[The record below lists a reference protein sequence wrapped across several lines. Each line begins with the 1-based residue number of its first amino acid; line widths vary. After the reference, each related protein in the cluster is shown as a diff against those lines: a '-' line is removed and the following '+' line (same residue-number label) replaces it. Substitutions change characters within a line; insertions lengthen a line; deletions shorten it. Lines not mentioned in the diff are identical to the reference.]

1 MLDLLGR
8 IVHRLRW
15 WVLAG
20 AAVFL
25 VAAGAWGANAFDDL
39 AAGGFTYAAS
49 ESSRA
54 GDVERDRLGRNDT
67 DVVVLFEGDRWTVDD
82 PEYAEAARRVLDQL
96 PAHRIEGATDYWRAK
111 QPTLVSADRRS
122 TFAVVQFAGATEN
135 ARLTNYLAVKDRLTS
150 PDLEVTVGGS
160 LALVDDVNTQSKADL
175 TRAEALAL
183 PILFLLL
190 VLLFRNVL
198 AALLPVLVGV
208 LAIVGS
214 LAGLR
219 LLAQFTE
226 ISIFAVNVVTLLGL
240 GLAVDYSLFM
250 VSRFREELGG
260 GHPVPTALRRT
271 MVTAGRTIV
280 VSAVT
285 VALALASLAVFPQV
299 FLRSIAVGGV
309 AAVLLAG
316 VFALT
321 VMAAMLALLGP
332 RLRERRRKPAAADPD
347 SGAWARIARTVMRR
361 PVLVGGAVVALLVVL
376 GLPFLRISY
385 GWLDNRVLPASAAS
399 RQVQDTIERSFPDSV
414 TRPIEAI
421 VTLAGPA
428 AEQAGRQELAGYV
441 DRVAALPD
449 VRQVDVTG
457 ISGDTA
463 RVTVRFD
470 VEPISAQG
478 RDLVDAV
485 RAVTPPPSGTV
496 LVGGDAAGFADLMDM
511 LTERLPWM
519 ALLVMVTTFVL
530 LFFSFGSLVL
540 PVKAILMNVLS
551 LTAAFGAVVWIFQD
565 GHFAGLLRFTSTG
578 NIDVVQPILIFAVAF
593 GLSMDYEVF
602 LLSRIREHYDLTGDN
617 TEAVAVGLQR
627 SGRIIT
633 SAALLLV
640 VVIVS
645 FATSSV
651 LVVKIIGVGLALAVI
666 VDATI
671 VRALLMPAT
680 MRLLGRLNW
689 WVPRPLAPLYARWGI
704 REGGQVGEER
714 RADGIG

>member
-8 IVHRLRW
+8 FAHRARW
-15 WVLAG
+15 WVIAA

-25 VAAGAWGANAFDDL
+25 VAAGGYGTGAFGDL
-39 AAGGFTYAAS
+39 AVGGFTYASS

-54 GDVERDRLGRNDT
+54 DEVERKALGRNDA
-67 DVVVLFEGDRWTVDD
+67 DVVVLFASDRWTVED
-82 PEYAEAARRVLDQL
+82 PAYADAARRVLDRL
-96 PAHRIEGATDYWRAK
+96 PADRIEGVTDYWRAGV
-111 QPTLVSADRRS
+111 PALVSTDRRE
-122 TFAVVQFAGATEN
+122 TFAAVQIAGATEN
-135 ARLTNYLAVKDRLTS
+135 DRLTNYLAIKESLTS
-150 PDLEVTVGGS
+150 TDLDVTVGGP
-160 LALVDDVNTQSKADL
+160 LALIDDVNSQSKADL

-190 VLLFRNVL
+190 VFIFRNLL
-198 AALLPVLVGV
+198 AALLPVVVGV

-219 LLAQFTE
+219 LLAQFTD

-250 VSRFREELGG
+250 VSRFREEIGA
-260 GHPVPTALRRT
+260 GHPVPAALRRT

-309 AAVLLAG
+309 VAVLLAG
-316 VFALT
+316 FFAMT
-321 VMAAMLALLGP
+321 VMAAMLALFGL
-332 RLRERRRKPAAADPD
+332 RLRERRRRPVDTDPN

-361 PVLVGGAVVALLVVL
+361 PVLIGGVVIAVLVIL

-385 GWLDNRVLPASAAS
+385 GWLDTRVLPASAES
-399 RQVQDTIERSFPDSV
+399 RQVQEAVERSFPDSV

-421 VTLAGPA
+421 VTLDGPVTASPAREEIA
-428 AEQAGRQELAGYV
+428 AYV
-441 DRVAALPD
+441 QRVAALPG
-449 VRQVDVTG
+449 VRQAEVSG
-457 ISGDTA
+457 LAGDTA

-470 VEPISAQG
+470 AEPISEQG
-478 RDLVDAV
+478 RELVDAV
-485 RAVTPPPSGTV
+485 RGVDPPPAGTV

-511 LTERLPWM
+511 LGQRLPWM
-519 ALLVMVTTFVL
+519 ALLVVVTTFVL
-530 LFFSFGSLVL
+530 LFLSFGSLVL

-551 LTAAFGAVVWIFQD
+551 LTAAFGALVWVFQD
-565 GHFAGLLRFTSTG
+565 GNLAGLLRFTSTG

-602 LLSRIREHYDLTGDN
+602 LLSRIREHYDLSGDN

-640 VVIVS
+640 VVIGS
-645 FATSSV
+645 FATASV
-651 LVVKIIGVGLALAVI
+651 LVVKIIGIGLALAVI

-689 WVPRPLAPLYARWGI
+689 WVPGPLRPLYSRWGI
-704 REGGQVGEER
+704 RGENAGLDAER
-714 RADGIG
+714 TTV

>member
-1 MLDLLGR
+1 MLDVLGR
-8 IVHRLRW
+8 LTHRVRW
-15 WVLAG
+15 WVIAG
-20 AAVFL
+20 AVVFL
-25 VAAGAWGANAFDDL
+25 AAAGAWGANAFDDL

-54 GDVERDRLGRNDT
+54 EEVERDRLGRNDA
-67 DVVVLFEGDRWTVDD
+67 DVVVLFGHDRWTVDEPAYRD
-82 PEYAEAARRVLDQL
+82 AARQVLDRL
-96 PAHRIEGATDYWRAK
+96 PAERIEGVTDYWRTNASA
-111 QPTLVSADRRS
+111 LVSTDRRE
-122 TFAVVQFAGATEN
+122 TFAAVQIAGATEN
-135 ARLTNYLAVKDRLTS
+135 DRLTNYLAVKDSLTS
-150 PDLEVTVGGS
+150 PDLDVTVGGP

-190 VLLFRNVL
+190 VLIFRNVL

-219 LLAQFTE
+219 LLAQFTDV
-226 ISIFAVNVVTLLGL
+226 SIFAVNVVTLLGL

-250 VSRFREELGG
+250 VSRFREELGA
-260 GHPVPTALRRT
+260 GHPVPQALRRT

-316 VFALT
+316 FFSLT

-332 RLRERRRKPAAADPD
+332 RLRERRRRPGGADPD

-361 PVLVGGAVVALLVVL
+361 PVLVGGAVIAVLVLL

-385 GWLDNRVLPASAAS
+385 GWLDTRVLPATAES
-399 RQVQDTIERSFPDSV
+399 RQVQDTLTASFPESV
-414 TRPIEAI
+414 TRPIDAV
-421 VTLAGPA
+421 VTLDGPA
-428 AEQAGRQELAGYV
+428 AEPAGRAELAAYV

-449 VRQVDVTG
+449 VRHADVTG
-457 ISGDTA
+457 LSGDTA

-470 VEPISAQG
+470 AEPISAQG
-478 RDLVDAV
+478 RELVDAV
-485 RAVTPPPSGTV
+485 RAVAPPSGGTV

-511 LTERLPWM
+511 LVERLPWM
-519 ALLVMVTTFVL
+519 ALLVLVTTFVL

-565 GHFAGLLRFTSTG
+565 GHLDGLLRFTSTG

-602 LLSRIREHYDLTGDN
+602 LLSRIREHYDLVGDN

-651 LVVKIIGVGLALAVI
+651 LVVKIIGVGLAIAVV

-689 WVPRPLAPLYARWGI
+689 WVPGPLRPLYSRWGI
-704 REGGQVGEER
+704 REGR
-714 RADGIG
+714 PAD

>member
-8 IVHRLRW
+8 LAHQARW
-15 WVLAG
+15 WLIG
-20 AAVFL
+20 ASAVFL

-39 AAGGFTYAAS
+39 AGGGFTYAAS

-54 GDVERDRLGRNDT
+54 ADVERDRLGRNDA
-67 DVVVLFEGDRWTVDD
+67 DVVVLFRSDRWTVAD
-82 PEYAEAARRVLDQL
+82 PAYRDAARNVLDRL
-96 PAHRIEGATDYWRAK
+96 PPDRIEGVVDYWRTGER
-111 QPTLVSADRRS
+111 TLVGADQRA
-122 TFAVVQFAGATEN
+122 TFAAVQVAGETEN
-135 ARLTNYLAVKDRLTS
+135 DRLNNFLAIKEQLTS
-150 PDLEVTVGGS
+150 PDLDVSVGGP
-160 LALVDDVNTQSKADL
+160 LAVFDDVNTQSRTDL
-175 TRAEALAL
+175 IRAEALAV
-183 PILFLLL
+183 PVLFLLL
-190 VLLFRNVL
+190 ILIFRNLL

-219 LLAQFTE
+219 LLAQFTD

-250 VSRFREELGG
+250 VSRFREELGTG
-260 GHPVPTALRRT
+260 QAVPQALRRT

-299 FLRSIAVGGV
+299 FLRSVAIGGV

-316 VFALT
+316 FFSLT
-321 VMAAMLALLGP
+321 AMAAMLALLGP
-332 RLRERRRKPAAADPD
+332 RLRERRRRTAAAPDPD
-347 SGAWARIARTVMRR
+347 AGAWARIARTVMRR
-361 PVLVGGAVVALLVVL
+361 PILVATSVVVLLVLL

-385 GWLDNRVLPASAAS
+385 GWLDTRVLPAGAES
-399 RQVQDTIERSFPDSV
+399 RQVQVALEESFPDSV
-414 TRPIEAI
+414 TRATDAI
-421 VTLAGPA
+421 VTLAGPVG
-428 AEQAGRQELAGYV
+428 EPAGQQQLAGYLE
-441 DRVAALPD
+441 RVTAVPGVGQA
-449 VRQVDVTG
+449 DVTG
-457 ISGDTA
+457 ADGDTA
-463 RVTVRFD
+463 RITIRSD
-470 VEPISAQG
+470 VEPISAEG
-478 RDLVDAV
+478 RELVDAV
-485 RAVTPPPSGTV
+485 RAVEPPPGGTV

-519 ALLVMVTTFVL
+519 ALLVIATTFVL
-530 LFFSFGSLVL
+530 LFFAFGSLVL
-540 PVKAILMNVLS
+540 PVKAILMNILS

-565 GHFAGLLRFTSTG
+565 GHLADLFRFTSTG

-602 LLSRIREHYDLTGDN
+602 LLSRIREQYDLTGDN
-617 TEAVAVGLQR
+617 TEAVAIGLQR

-651 LVVKIIGVGLALAVI
+651 LVVKIIGVGLAIAVI

-680 MRLLGRLNW
+680 MRLLGDLNW
-689 WVPRPLAPLYARWGI
+689 WLPGPLRPLYRRWGI
-704 REGGQVGEER
+704 RENG
-714 RADGIG
+714 

>member
-8 IVHRLRW
+8 LAHRARW
-15 WVLAG
+15 WVIAA

-25 VAAGAWGANAFDDL
+25 VAAGGWGAGAFDDL
-39 AAGGFTYAAS
+39 AVGGFTYASS

-54 GDVERDRLGRNDT
+54 DEVERKALGRNDA
-67 DVVVLFEGDRWTVDD
+67 DVVVLFGSDRWTVED
-82 PEYAEAARRVLDQL
+82 PAYADAARRVLDGL
-96 PAHRIEGATDYWRAK
+96 PADRVEGVTDYWRARV
-111 QPTLVSADRRS
+111 PALVSTDRQE
-122 TFAVVQFAGATEN
+122 TFAAVQIAGATEN
-135 ARLTNYLAVKDRLTS
+135 DRLTNYLAIKDSLTS
-150 PDLEVTVGGS
+150 PDLDVTVGGP
-160 LALVDDVNTQSKADL
+160 LALIDDVNSQSKADL

-190 VLLFRNVL
+190 VFIFRNLL
-198 AALLPVLVGV
+198 AALLPVVVGV

-214 LAGLR
+214 MAGLR
-219 LLAQFTE
+219 LLAQFTD

-250 VSRFREELGG
+250 VSRFREELGA
-260 GHPVPTALRRT
+260 GHPVPEALRRT

-316 VFALT
+316 FFAMT
-321 VMAAMLALLGP
+321 VMAAMLSLFGL
-332 RLRERRRKPAAADPD
+332 RLRERRRRPVDTDPN

-361 PVLVGGAVVALLVVL
+361 PVLVGGAVIAVLLVL

-385 GWLDNRVLPASAAS
+385 GWLDTRVLPASAES
-399 RQVQDTIERSFPDSV
+399 RQVQDAIERSFPDSV

-421 VTLAGPA
+421 VTLDGPVTGSP
-428 AEQAGRQELAGYV
+428 GREEITAYV
-441 DRVAALPD
+441 QRVAALPG
-449 VRQVDVTG
+449 VRQADVSG
-457 ISGDTA
+457 LAGDTA

-470 VEPISAQG
+470 AEPISEQG
-478 RDLVDAV
+478 RQLVDAV
-485 RAVTPPPSGTV
+485 RGVAPPPSGTV

-511 LTERLPWM
+511 LGQRLPWM
-519 ALLVMVTTFVL
+519 ALLVVATTFVL
-530 LFFSFGSLVL
+530 LFLSFGSLVL

-551 LTAAFGAVVWIFQD
+551 LTAAFGAVVWVFQD
-565 GHFAGLLRFTSTG
+565 GNLAGLLRFTSTG

-602 LLSRIREHYDLTGDN
+602 LLSRIREHYDLSGDN

-640 VVIVS
+640 VVIGS
-645 FATSSV
+645 FATASV
-651 LVVKIIGVGLALAVI
+651 LVVKIIGIGLALAVV

-689 WVPRPLAPLYARWGI
+689 WVPGPLRPLYSRWGI
-704 REGGQVGEER
+704 RGESGNLDAER
-714 RADGIG
+714 TSV

>member
-1 MLDLLGR
+1 MLDVLGR
-8 IVHRLRW
+8 LAHRARW
-15 WVLAG
+15 WVIAG
-20 AAVFL
+20 AVVFL
-25 VAAGAWGANAFDDL
+25 AAAGAWGANAFDDL

-54 GDVERDRLGRNDT
+54 EEVERDRLGRNDA
-67 DVVVLFEGDRWTVDD
+67 DVVVLFGSDRWTVED
-82 PEYAEAARRVLDQL
+82 PAYRDAVRQVLDRL
-96 PAHRIEGATDYWRAK
+96 PADTIEGVADYWRTNEAA
-111 QPTLVSADRRS
+111 LVSTDRRE
-122 TFAVVQFAGATEN
+122 TFAAVQVAGATEN
-135 ARLTNYLAVKDRLTS
+135 DRLTNYLAVRDSLTS
-150 PDLEVTVGGS
+150 PDLDVTVGGP

-183 PILFLLL
+183 PVLFLLL
-190 VLLFRNVL
+190 VLIFRNLL

-219 LLAQFTE
+219 LLAQVTDV
-226 ISIFAVNVVTLLGL
+226 SIFAVNVVTLLGL

-250 VSRFREELGG
+250 VSRFREELGA
-260 GHPVPTALRRT
+260 GHPVPQALRRT
-271 MVTAGRTIV
+271 MATAGRTIV

-309 AAVLLAG
+309 VAVLLAG
-316 VFALT
+316 FFSLT

-332 RLRERRRKPAAADPD
+332 RLRERRRRPAGADPD

-361 PVLVGGAVVALLVVL
+361 PVLVAGAVIAVLVLL

-385 GWLDNRVLPASAAS
+385 GWLDTRVLPATAES
-399 RQVQDTIERSFPDSV
+399 RQVQDTLEESFPDSV
-414 TRPIEAI
+414 TRPIDAI
-421 VTLAGPA
+421 VTLDGPA
-428 AEQAGRQELAGYV
+428 AEPTGRAELAAYL
-441 DRVAALPD
+441 DRVAALPE
-449 VRQVDVTG
+449 VRQADVTG
-457 ISGDTA
+457 LAADTA

-478 RDLVDAV
+478 RELVDAV
-485 RAVTPPPSGTV
+485 RAVEPPGGATV

-511 LTERLPWM
+511 LTSRLPWM
-519 ALLVMVTTFVL
+519 ALLVLVTTFGL
-530 LFFSFGSLVL
+530 LFLSFGSLVL

-565 GHFAGLLRFTSTG
+565 GHLDGLLRFTSTG

-602 LLSRIREHYDLTGDN
+602 LLSRIREHYDLVGDN

-651 LVVKIIGVGLALAVI
+651 LVVKIIGVGLAIAVV

-689 WVPRPLAPLYARWGI
+689 WVPGPLRPLYHRWGI
-704 REGGQVGEER
+704 REGGP
-714 RADGIG
+714 AD

>member
-1 MLDLLGR
+1 MLDILGR
-8 IVHRLRW
+8 LTHRVRW
-15 WVLAG
+15 WVIAG
-20 AAVFL
+20 AVVFL
-25 VAAGAWGANAFDDL
+25 AAAGAWGANAFDDL

-54 GDVERDRLGRNDT
+54 EEVERDRLGRNDA
-67 DVVVLFEGDRWTVDD
+67 DVVVLFGSDRWTVED
-82 PEYAEAARRVLDQL
+82 PAYRDAARQVLDRI
-96 PAHRIEGATDYWRAK
+96 PADRIEGVTDYWRTNASA
-111 QPTLVSADRRS
+111 LVSTDRRE
-122 TFAVVQFAGATEN
+122 TFAAVQIAGATEN
-135 ARLTNYLAVKDRLTS
+135 DRLTNYLAVRGSLTS
-150 PDLEVTVGGS
+150 PDLDVTVGGP
-160 LALVDDVNTQSKADL
+160 LALIDDVNTQSKADL

-190 VLLFRNVL
+190 ILIFRNVL

-208 LAIVGS
+208 LSIVGS

-219 LLAQFTE
+219 LLAQFTDV
-226 ISIFAVNVVTLLGL
+226 SIFAVNVVTLLGL

-250 VSRFREELGG
+250 VSRFREELGA
-260 GHPVPTALRRT
+260 GHPVPQALRRT

-316 VFALT
+316 FFSLT

-332 RLRERRRKPAAADPD
+332 RLRERRRRPAGTDPN

-361 PVLVGGAVVALLVVL
+361 PVLVGGAVIAVLVLL

-385 GWLDNRVLPASAAS
+385 GWLDTRVLPATAES
-399 RQVQDTIERSFPDSV
+399 RQVQDTLAESFPDSV
-414 TRPIEAI
+414 TRPIDAV
-421 VTLAGPA
+421 VTLDGPA
-428 AEQAGRQELAGYV
+428 AEPAGRAELAAYV

-449 VRQVDVTG
+449 VRHADVTG
-457 ISGDTA
+457 LSGDTA

-478 RDLVDAV
+478 RELVDAV
-485 RAVTPPPSGTV
+485 RAVEPPTGGTV

-511 LTERLPWM
+511 LTQRLPWM
-519 ALLVMVTTFVL
+519 ALLVLVTTFVL

-565 GHFAGLLRFTSTG
+565 GHLDGLLRFTSTG

-602 LLSRIREHYDLTGDN
+602 LLSRIREHYDLVGDN

-651 LVVKIIGVGLALAVI
+651 LVVKIIGVGLAIAVV

-689 WVPRPLAPLYARWGI
+689 WMPGPLRPLYNRWGI
-704 REGGQVGEER
+704 REGGP
-714 RADGIG
+714 AD

>member
-1 MLDLLGR
+1 
-8 IVHRLRW
+8 
-15 WVLAG
+15 
-20 AAVFL
+20 
-25 VAAGAWGANAFDDL
+25 
-39 AAGGFTYAAS
+39 
-49 ESSRA
+49 
-54 GDVERDRLGRNDT
+54 
-67 DVVVLFEGDRWTVDD
+67 
-82 PEYAEAARRVLDQL
+82 L
-96 PAHRIEGATDYWRAK
+96 PADRVEGVTDYWRTR
-111 QPTLVSADRRS
+111 QPALVSTDRRQ
-122 TFAVVQFAGATEN
+122 TFAAVQVAGADEN
-135 ARLTNYLAVKDRLTS
+135 ERLANYLAVKDRLTS
-150 PDLEVTVGGS
+150 DDLDLTVGGP

-183 PILFLLL
+183 PVLFLLL
-190 VLLFRNVL
+190 VLIFRNLL
-198 AALLPVLVGV
+198 AALLPVVVGV

-219 LLAQFTE
+219 LLAQFTDV
-226 ISIFAVNVVTLLGL
+226 SIFAVNVVTLLGL

-250 VSRFREELGG
+250 VSRFREELGA
-260 GHPVPTALRRT
+260 GHPVPAAVRRT

-316 VFALT
+316 FFAMT
-321 VMAAMLALLGP
+321 VMAAMLALFGP
-332 RLRERRRKPAAADPD
+332 RLAERRRKAGATAADPD

-361 PVLVGGAVVALLVVL
+361 PVLVTAGVVTVLVLL

-385 GWLDNRVLPASAAS
+385 GWLDTRVLPDSAAS
-399 RQVQDTIERSFPDSV
+399 RQVQDTIERSFPESV

-421 VTLAGPA
+421 VTRDHPVA
-428 AEQAGRQELAGYV
+428 ASPGREELAAYV
-441 DRVAALPD
+441 QRVAALPD
-449 VRQVDVTG
+449 VRHADVTG
-457 ISGDTA
+457 ASGDTA

-470 VEPISAQG
+470 VEPISEQG

-485 RAVTPPPSGTV
+485 RALEPPPSGTV

-511 LTERLPWM
+511 LGERLPWM
-519 ALLVMVTTFVL
+519 ALLVVGTTFLL

-565 GHFAGLLRFTSTG
+565 GHLDGLLRFTSTG

-602 LLSRIREHYDLTGDN
+602 LLSRIREHYDASGDN

-633 SAALLLV
+633 GAALLLV

-651 LVVKIIGVGLALAVI
+651 LVVKIIGIGLALAVI

-689 WVPRPLAPLYARWGI
+689 WVPGPLRPLYRRWGI
-704 REGGQVGEER
+704 RTEVTL
-714 RADGIG
+714 DD

>member
-8 IVHRLRW
+8 LAYRARW
-15 WVLAG
+15 WVIAA
-20 AAVFL
+20 AAVFP
-25 VAAGAWGANAFDDL
+25 VGAGAWGAGAFDDL

-54 GDVERDRLGRNDT
+54 DEAERKALGRNDA
-67 DVVVLFEGDRWTVDD
+67 DVVVLFGSDRWTVED
-82 PEYAEAARRVLDQL
+82 PAYADAARRVLDRL
-96 PAHRIEGATDYWRAK
+96 PADRIEGVTDYWRARV
-111 QPTLVSADRRS
+111 PALVSTDRRE
-122 TFAVVQFAGATEN
+122 TFAAAQVAGATEN
-135 ARLTNYLAVKDRLTS
+135 ERLTNYLAVKDSLTS
-150 PDLEVTVGGS
+150 PDLDVTVGGP
-160 LALVDDVNTQSKADL
+160 LALIDDVNSQSRADL

-190 VLLFRNVL
+190 VLIFRNLL
-198 AALLPVLVGV
+198 AALLPIVVGV

-219 LLAQFTE
+219 LLAQFTD

-250 VSRFREELGG
+250 VSRFREELA
-260 GHPVPTALRRT
+260 GHPVPAALRRT

-316 VFALT
+316 FFAMT
-321 VMAAMLALLGP
+321 VMAAMLALLGT
-332 RLRERRRKPAAADPD
+332 RLRERRRGPAEPDPN

-361 PVLVGGAVVALLVVL
+361 PVLVGGAVIALLVVL

-385 GWLDNRVLPASAAS
+385 GWLDTRVLPTSAAS

-421 VTLAGPA
+421 VTLDGPA
-428 AEQAGRQELAGYV
+428 TGSPGREELAAYT
-441 DRVAALPD
+441 DRVAALPG
-449 VRQVDVTG
+449 VRQADLTG
-457 ISGDTA
+457 LAGDTA
-463 RVTVRFD
+463 RITVRFD
-470 VEPISAQG
+470 AEPISEQG

-485 RAVTPPPSGTV
+485 RGVEPPPSGTV

-511 LTERLPWM
+511 LAQRLPWM
-519 ALLVMVTTFVL
+519 ALLVVVTTFVL
-530 LFFSFGSLVL
+530 LFLSFGSLVL

-551 LTAAFGAVVWIFQD
+551 LTAAFGAVVWVFQD
-565 GHFAGLLRFTSTG
+565 GHLAGLLRFTSTG

-602 LLSRIREHYDLTGDN
+602 LLSRIREHYDLSGDN

-645 FATSSV
+645 FATASV
-651 LVVKIIGVGLALAVI
+651 LVVKIIGIGLALAVV

-671 VRALLMPAT
+671 VRALLMPAA

-689 WVPRPLAPLYARWGI
+689 WVPGPLRPLYNRWGI
-704 REGGQVGEER
+704 RPESGHPDGE
-714 RADGIG
+714 RAAA

>member
-1 MLDLLGR
+1 MLDVLGR
-8 IVHRLRW
+8 LTHRVRW
-15 WVLAG
+15 WVIAG
-20 AAVFL
+20 AVVFL
-25 VAAGAWGANAFDDL
+25 AAAGAWGANAFDDL

-54 GDVERDRLGRNDT
+54 EEVERDRLGRNDA
-67 DVVVLFEGDRWTVDD
+67 DVVVLFGHDRWTVED
-82 PEYAEAARRVLDQL
+82 PAYRDAARQVLDRL
-96 PAHRIEGATDYWRAK
+96 PADRIEGVTDYWRTNASA
-111 QPTLVSADRRS
+111 LVSTDRRE
-122 TFAVVQFAGATEN
+122 TFAAVQIAGATEN
-135 ARLTNYLAVKDRLTS
+135 DRLTNYLAVRESLTS
-150 PDLEVTVGGS
+150 PDLDVTVGGP
-160 LALVDDVNTQSKADL
+160 LALIDDVNTQSKADL

-190 VLLFRNVL
+190 VLIFRNVL

-219 LLAQFTE
+219 LLAQFTDV
-226 ISIFAVNVVTLLGL
+226 SIFAVNVVTLLGL

-250 VSRFREELGG
+250 VSRFREELGA
-260 GHPVPTALRRT
+260 GHPVPQALRRT

-316 VFALT
+316 FFSLT

-332 RLRERRRKPAAADPD
+332 RLRERRRRSGDADPD

-361 PVLVGGAVVALLVVL
+361 PVLVGGAVIAVLVLL

-385 GWLDNRVLPASAAS
+385 GWLDTRVLPATAES
-399 RQVQDTIERSFPDSV
+399 RQVQDTLAESFPESV
-414 TRPIEAI
+414 TRPIDAV
-421 VTLAGPA
+421 VTLDGPA
-428 AEQAGRQELAGYV
+428 AEPAGRAELAAYV

-449 VRQVDVTG
+449 VRHADVTG
-457 ISGDTA
+457 LSGDTA

-478 RDLVDAV
+478 RELVDAV
-485 RAVTPPPSGTV
+485 RAVEPPTGGTV

-511 LTERLPWM
+511 LTSRLPWM
-519 ALLVMVTTFVL
+519 ALLVLVTTFAL

-565 GHFAGLLRFTSTG
+565 GHLDGLLRFTSTG

-602 LLSRIREHYDLTGDN
+602 LLSRIREHYDLVGEN

-651 LVVKIIGVGLALAVI
+651 LVVKIIGVGLAIAVV

-689 WVPRPLAPLYARWGI
+689 WVPGPLRPLYNRWGI
-704 REGGQVGEER
+704 REGGP
-714 RADGIG
+714 AD

>member
-1 MLDLLGR
+1 MLDALGR
-8 IVHRLRW
+8 LAHRARW
-15 WVLAG
+15 WVIAG
-20 AAVFL
+20 AVVFL
-25 VAAGAWGANAFDDL
+25 AVAGAWGAKAFDDL

-54 GDVERDRLGRNDT
+54 EEVERDRLGRNDA
-67 DVVVLFEGDRWTVDD
+67 DVVVLFGSDRWTVED
-82 PEYAEAARRVLDQL
+82 PAFRDAARQVLDRL
-96 PAHRIEGATDYWRAK
+96 PADRIEGVTDYWRTTA
-111 QPTLVSADRRS
+111 PALVSTDRRE
-122 TFAVVQFAGATEN
+122 TFAAVQIAGATETE
-135 ARLTNYLAVKDRLTS
+135 RLTNYLAVRDHLTS
-150 PDLEVTVGGS
+150 PDLDVTVGGP

-190 VLLFRNVL
+190 VLIFRNVL

-219 LLAQFTE
+219 LLAQFTD

-250 VSRFREELGG
+250 VSRFREEIGA
-260 GHPVPTALRRT
+260 GHPVPQALRRT

-316 VFALT
+316 FFSLT

-332 RLRERRRKPAAADPD
+332 RLRERRRRAAGTDPD
-347 SGAWARIARTVMRR
+347 AGTWARIARTVMRR
-361 PVLVGGAVVALLVVL
+361 PVLVGGAVVAVLVLL

-385 GWLDNRVLPASAAS
+385 GWLDTRVLPVSAES
-399 RQVQDTIERSFPDSV
+399 RQVQDALERSFPDSV
-414 TRPIEAI
+414 TRPIDVV
-421 VTLAGPA
+421 VTLDGPT
-428 AEQAGRQELAGYV
+428 AEPAGRAELAAYL
-441 DRVAALPD
+441 DRVTALPD
-449 VRQVDVTG
+449 VRQADVTG
-457 ISGDTA
+457 LSGDTA
-463 RVTVRFD
+463 RVTVQFD
-470 VEPISAQG
+470 GEPISAHG
-478 RDLVDAV
+478 RDVVDAV
-485 RAVTPPPSGTV
+485 RAVEPPSGGTV

-511 LTERLPWM
+511 LAERLPWM
-519 ALLVMVTTFVL
+519 ALLVVVTTFVL

-565 GHFAGLLRFTSTG
+565 GHLDGLLRFTSTG

-602 LLSRIREHYDLTGDN
+602 LLSRIREHYDLVGDN

-651 LVVKIIGVGLALAVI
+651 LVVKIIGIGLAIAVV

-689 WVPRPLAPLYARWGI
+689 WVPGPLRPLYNRWGI
-704 REGGQVGEER
+704 REGGPV
-714 RADGIG
+714 D

>member
-8 IVHRLRW
+8 LAHRARW
-15 WVLAG
+15 WVIAG

-25 VAAGAWGANAFDDL
+25 VAAGVWGAGAFDDL
-39 AAGGFTYAAS
+39 AVGGFTYPAS

-54 GDVERDRLGRNDT
+54 DQVERARLGRHDA
-67 DVVVLFEGDRWTVDD
+67 DVVVLFHSDRVTADD
-82 PEYAEAARRVLDQL
+82 PAYAEAARRVLDGL
-96 PAHRIEGATDYWRAK
+96 PANRVEGVTDYWRAGVAA
-111 QPTLVSADRRS
+111 LVSADRQES
-122 TFAVVQFAGATEN
+122 FAAVRVAGATEN
-135 ARLTNYLAVKDRLTS
+135 ERLTNFLAIRDSLTS
-150 PDLEVTVGGS
+150 PDLDVRVGGP
-160 LALVDDVNTQSKADL
+160 LALIDDVNTQSKADL
-175 TRAEALAL
+175 TRAEALAM

-190 VLLFRNVL
+190 ALIFRNLL
-198 AALLPVLVGV
+198 AALLPVAVGG

-219 LLAQFTE
+219 LLAQFTD

-250 VSRFREELGG
+250 VSRFREELGA
-260 GHPVPTALRRT
+260 GHPVPAALRRT

-316 VFALT
+316 FFAMT
-321 VMAAMLALLGP
+321 VMAALLALFGQ
-332 RLRERRRKPAAADPD
+332 RLRRRRRRPVDTDPD
-347 SGAWARIARTVMRR
+347 SGMWARIARTVMRR
-361 PVLVGGAVVALLVVL
+361 PVLVGGAVIVVLVVL

-385 GWLDNRVLPASAAS
+385 GWLDTRVLPASAAS
-399 RQVQDTIERSFPDSV
+399 RQVQDAIERSFPDSV

-421 VTLAGPA
+421 VTLPGPA
-428 AEQAGRQELAGYV
+428 TGSAGQEELTAYV
-441 DRVAALPD
+441 DRVAALPG
-449 VRQVDVTG
+449 VRHADVTG
-457 ISGDTA
+457 LAGDTA

-470 VEPISAQG
+470 AQPISQQG
-478 RDLVDAV
+478 RDLVAAV
-485 RAVTPPPSGTV
+485 RGVAPPPSGTV
-496 LVGGDAAGFADLMDM
+496 LVKGDAAGFADLMDM
-511 LTERLPWM
+511 LKQRLPWM
-519 ALLVMVTTFVL
+519 ALLVVVTTFVL
-530 LFFSFGSLVL
+530 LFLSFGSLVL

-565 GHFAGLLRFTSTG
+565 GHLDGLLRFTSTG

-602 LLSRIREHYDLTGDN
+602 LLSRIREHYDSSGDN

-640 VVIVS
+640 VVIAS
-645 FATSSV
+645 FATASV
-651 LVVKIIGVGLALAVI
+651 LVVKIVGVGLALAVV

-689 WVPRPLAPLYARWGI
+689 WVPGPLRPVYRRWGI
-704 REGGQVGEER
+704 RPETDRPEQAV
-714 RADGIG
+714 

>member
-8 IVHRLRW
+8 LAHRARW
-15 WVLAG
+15 WVIAG

-25 VAAGAWGANAFDDL
+25 VAAGTWGAGAFGDL
-39 AAGGFTYAAS
+39 AVGGFTYAAS

-54 GDVERDRLGRNDT
+54 DEVERKALGRNDA
-67 DVVVLFEGDRWTVDD
+67 DVVVLFGSDRWTVED
-82 PEYAEAARRVLDQL
+82 PAYADAARRVLDRL
-96 PAHRIEGATDYWRAK
+96 PADRVEGVTDYWRAK
-111 QPTLVSADRRS
+111 VPALVSTDRHE
-122 TFAVVQFAGATEN
+122 TFAAVQIAGATEN
-135 ARLTNYLAVKDRLTS
+135 DRLTNYLAIKDGLTS
-150 PDLEVTVGGS
+150 PDLDVTVGGP
-160 LALVDDVNTQSKADL
+160 LALIDDVNSQSKADL

-190 VLLFRNVL
+190 VLIFRNLL
-198 AALLPVLVGV
+198 AALLPVAVGV

-219 LLAQFTE
+219 LLAQFTD

-250 VSRFREELGG
+250 VSRFREELGA
-260 GHPVPTALRRT
+260 GHPVPAALRRT

-316 VFALT
+316 FFAMT
-321 VMAAMLALLGP
+321 VMAAMLALFGP
-332 RLRERRRKPAAADPD
+332 RLRERRRRPVDTDPN

-361 PVLVGGAVVALLVVL
+361 PVLVGGAVIAVLVVL

-385 GWLDNRVLPASAAS
+385 GWLDTRVLPASAES
-399 RQVQDTIERSFPDSV
+399 RQVQDAIERSFPDSV
-414 TRPIEAI
+414 TRPVEAI
-421 VTLAGPA
+421 VTLDGPVTGPPAREEIA
-428 AEQAGRQELAGYV
+428 AYV
-441 DRVAALPD
+441 ERVAALPG
-449 VRQVDVTG
+449 VRQADVSG
-457 ISGDTA
+457 LAGDTA

-470 VEPISAQG
+470 AEPISEQG
-478 RDLVDAV
+478 RELVDAV
-485 RAVTPPPSGTV
+485 RGVEPPPSGTV

-511 LTERLPWM
+511 LAQRLPWM
-519 ALLVMVTTFVL
+519 ALLVVATTFVL
-530 LFFSFGSLVL
+530 LFLSFGSLVL

-551 LTAAFGAVVWIFQD
+551 LTAAFGAVVWVFQD
-565 GHFAGLLRFTSTG
+565 GHLAGLLRFTSTG

-602 LLSRIREHYDLTGDN
+602 LLSRIREHYDLSGDN

-645 FATSSV
+645 FATASV
-651 LVVKIIGVGLALAVI
+651 LVVKIIGIGLALAVV

-689 WVPRPLAPLYARWGI
+689 WVPGPLRPLYSRWGI
-704 REGGQVGEER
+704 RGESSHLDAER
-714 RADGIG
+714 TAA

>member
-1 MLDLLGR
+1 MLDVLGR
-8 IVHRLRW
+8 FTHRVRW
-15 WVLAG
+15 WVIAG
-20 AAVFL
+20 AVVFL
-25 VAAGAWGANAFDDL
+25 AAAGAWGANAFDDL

-54 GDVERDRLGRNDT
+54 EEVERDRLGRNDA
-67 DVVVLFEGDRWTVDD
+67 DVVVLFGHDRWTVED
-82 PEYAEAARRVLDQL
+82 PAYRDAARQVLDRL
-96 PAHRIEGATDYWRAK
+96 PAERIEGVTDYWRTNASA
-111 QPTLVSADRRS
+111 LVGTDRRE
-122 TFAVVQFAGATEN
+122 TFAAVQIAGATEN
-135 ARLTNYLAVKDRLTS
+135 DRLTNYLAVRESLTS
-150 PDLEVTVGGS
+150 PDLDVTVGGP
-160 LALVDDVNTQSKADL
+160 LALIDDVNTQSKADL

-183 PILFLLL
+183 PVLFLLL
-190 VLLFRNVL
+190 VLIFRNVL

-219 LLAQFTE
+219 LLAQFTDV
-226 ISIFAVNVVTLLGL
+226 SIFAVNVVTLLGL

-250 VSRFREELGG
+250 VSRFREELGA
-260 GHPVPTALRRT
+260 GHPVPQALRRT

-316 VFALT
+316 FFSLT

-332 RLRERRRKPAAADPD
+332 RLRERRRRPGVADPD

-361 PVLVGGAVVALLVVL
+361 PVLVGGAVVAVLVLL

-385 GWLDNRVLPASAAS
+385 GWLDTRVLPATAES
-399 RQVQDTIERSFPDSV
+399 RQVQDTLAESFPESV
-414 TRPIEAI
+414 TRPIDAV
-421 VTLAGPA
+421 VTLDGPA
-428 AEQAGRQELAGYV
+428 AEPAGRAELAAYV

-449 VRQVDVTG
+449 VRQADVTG
-457 ISGDTA
+457 LSGDTA

-485 RAVTPPPSGTV
+485 RAVEPPTGGTV

-511 LTERLPWM
+511 LTSRLPWM
-519 ALLVMVTTFVL
+519 ALLVLVTTFAL

-565 GHFAGLLRFTSTG
+565 GHLDGLLRFTSTG

-602 LLSRIREHYDLTGDN
+602 LLSRIREHYDLVGEN

-651 LVVKIIGVGLALAVI
+651 LVVKIIGVGLAIAVV

-689 WVPRPLAPLYARWGI
+689 WVPGPLRPLYNRWGI
-704 REGGQVGEER
+704 REGGP
-714 RADGIG
+714 AD

>member
-8 IVHRLRW
+8 LAHRARW
-15 WVLAG
+15 WVIAA

-25 VAAGAWGANAFDDL
+25 VGAGGWGAGAFDDL
-39 AAGGFTYAAS
+39 AVGGFTYAAS

-54 GDVERDRLGRNDT
+54 DEVERKALGRNDA
-67 DVVVLFEGDRWTVDD
+67 DVVVLFGSDRWTVED
-82 PEYAEAARRVLDQL
+82 PAYADAARRVLDGL
-96 PAHRIEGATDYWRAK
+96 PADRVEGVTDYWRASV
-111 QPTLVSADRRS
+111 PALVSTDRHE
-122 TFAVVQFAGATEN
+122 TFAAVQIAGATEN
-135 ARLTNYLAVKDRLTS
+135 DRLTNYLAIKDSLTS
-150 PDLEVTVGGS
+150 PDLDVTVGGP
-160 LALVDDVNTQSKADL
+160 LALIDDVNSQSKADL

-190 VLLFRNVL
+190 VLIFRNLL
-198 AALLPVLVGV
+198 AALLPVVVGV

-214 LAGLR
+214 MAGLR
-219 LLAQFTE
+219 LLAQFTD

-250 VSRFREELGG
+250 VSRFREELGA
-260 GHPVPTALRRT
+260 GHPVPEALRRT

-316 VFALT
+316 FFAMT
-321 VMAAMLALLGP
+321 VMAAMLSLFGL
-332 RLRERRRKPAAADPD
+332 RLRERRRRPVDTDPD

-361 PVLVGGAVVALLVVL
+361 PVLIGGAVIAVLVVL

-385 GWLDNRVLPASAAS
+385 GWLDTRVLPASAES

-421 VTLAGPA
+421 VTLDGPVTGSSGREEIA
-428 AEQAGRQELAGYV
+428 AYV
-441 DRVAALPD
+441 QRVAALPD
-449 VRQVDVTG
+449 VRQADLSG
-457 ISGDTA
+457 LAGDTA

-470 VEPISAQG
+470 AEPISEQG

-485 RAVTPPPSGTV
+485 RDVAPPPSGTV

-511 LTERLPWM
+511 LAQRLPWM
-519 ALLVMVTTFVL
+519 ALLVVVTTFVL
-530 LFFSFGSLVL
+530 LFLSFGSLVL

-551 LTAAFGAVVWIFQD
+551 LTAAFGAVVWVFQD
-565 GHFAGLLRFTSTG
+565 GNLAGLLRFTSTG

-602 LLSRIREHYDLTGDN
+602 LLSRIREHYDLSGDN

-640 VVIVS
+640 VVIGS
-645 FATSSV
+645 FATASV
-651 LVVKIIGVGLALAVI
+651 LVVKIIGIGLALAVV
-666 VDATI
+666 VDATV

-689 WVPRPLAPLYARWGI
+689 WVPGPLRPLYSRWGI
-704 REGGQVGEER
+704 RGESAHLDAER
-714 RADGIG
+714 TTV